1 MNKVRIKNEDGVET
15 EVVATAARV
24 WLERGWTLVEDESK
38 PESAEPVVDGTPEPV
53 LADTKAAPET
63 PDAVQQAKAPRA
75 TAGPAAPDTAK
86 KE

>member
-38 PESAEPVVDGTPEPV
+38 PESAEPV
-53 LADTKAAPET
+53 
-63 PDAVQQAKAPRA
+63 KAPRA